1 MLTNL
6 GAVMYRK
13 ALNSGCHLLISERTI
28 PDSYPMTLLFKEG
41 TGGRYEHDELGSGWL
56 ECHFL
61 IGCHDEI
68 HVAVEVK

>member
-1 MLTNL
+1 
-6 GAVMYRK
+6 
-13 ALNSGCHLLISERTI
+13 
-28 PDSYPMTLLFKEG
+28 MTLLFKEG

-56 ECHFL
+56 ECDFL